1 MRIPDKLVGF
11 NVFTADNRLLG
22 VADITLPSIEY
33 MTETLSGAGIAGE
46 TETPALGQVSPMSVQ
61 ISMRT
66 QHTEARKL
74 LELRGQQID
83 VRGSLQEQ
91 DSSTGEIRTYPCR
104 VSMFVLPKTYETGK
118 FEVGSKTD
126 TSIESEVTYMRMWID
141 NQEIVEIDKFNY
153 ICRIN
158 GKDYLE
164 EVRAQIGM

>member
-11 NVFTADNRLLG
+11 NVFAENRLLG

-46 TETPALGQVSPMSVQ
+46 TETPALGQVSSMSVQ

-91 DSSTGEIRTYPCR
+91 DSSTG
-104 VSMFVLPKTYETGK
+104 
-118 FEVGSKTD
+118 
-126 TSIESEVTYMRMWID
+126 
-141 NQEIVEIDKFNY
+141 
-153 ICRIN
+153 
-158 GKDYLE
+158 
-164 EVRAQIGM
+164 

>member
-11 NVFTADNRLLG
+11 NVFSENRLLG

-46 TETPALGQVSPMSVQ
+46 TETPALGQVSSMSVQ

-118 FEVGSKTD
+118 FEVGSTTD

-164 EVRAQIGM
+164 EVRSQIGM